1 MSFTSLS
8 VICSVVVT
16 NLHIRGY
23 AHPVPNW
30 LRSVLFVVSTA
41 LCVKPHHLKKNMWLN
56 KASYWNRIP
65 QSSTFG
71 NHSATNG
78 RVVHDLGEETGIS
91 HDEVHQEGA
100 APCDRLLKDD
110 NSQANHALLETLKCL
125 MNKHEDD
132 EREKNIHDEWK
143 EVAMVIDRFLF
154 VVFLLGMI
162 GASLYILVALPL
174 QKLRK
179 IENP

>member
-1 MSFTSLS
+1 
-8 VICSVVVT
+8 
-16 NLHIRGY
+16 
-23 AHPVPNW
+23 
-30 LRSVLFVVSTA
+30 
-41 LCVKPHHLKKNMWLN
+41 MWLN

-78 RVVHDLGEETGIS
+78 RVVHDLGEETGIP